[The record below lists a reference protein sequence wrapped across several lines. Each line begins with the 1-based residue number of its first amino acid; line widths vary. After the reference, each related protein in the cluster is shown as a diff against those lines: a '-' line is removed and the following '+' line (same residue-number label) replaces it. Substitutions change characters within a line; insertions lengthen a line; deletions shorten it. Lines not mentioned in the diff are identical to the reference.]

1 MFSNKFYILGNL
13 MIGTVGITFGLTS
26 WFMTEFFN
34 GAHLLMVIGGTWSIT
49 YALTKCNEV
58 LVDVSDSVDVI
69 DDYEWGTLDAML
81 KNYRRHYENSYKG
94 TAMYESGMRD
104 IDGWLWQVEELRTKK

>member
-1 MFSNKFYILGNL
+1 MFSNKFYVLGNL
-13 MIGTVGITFGLTS
+13 MIGTVAITLGLAS
-26 WFMTEFFN
+26 WFISDFFN

-58 LVDVSDSVDVI
+58 LVDISDTTNVI
-69 DDYEWGTLDAML
+69 DEDEWNLLEYML

-94 TAMYESGMRD
+94 TSMYESGLRD
-104 IDGWLWQVEELRTKK
+104 IDNWLWQVEQCKK

>member
-1 MFSNKFYILGNL
+1 MFSNKFYVLGNL
-13 MIGTVGITFGLTS
+13 IIGTVGITLGLAS
-26 WFMTEFFN
+26 WFMTDFFN

-49 YALTKCNEV
+49 YALTKLNET
-58 LVDVSDSVDVI
+58 DSVNVI
-69 DDYEWGTLDAML
+69 DEDEWNLLEYML

>member
-1 MFSNKFYILGNL
+1 MFSNKFYVLGNL
-13 MIGTVGITFGLTS
+13 MIGTVAITLGLAS
-26 WFMTEFFN
+26 WFMSDFFN

-58 LVDVSDSVDVI
+58 LVDISDTSNVI
-69 DDYEWGTLDAML
+69 DEDEWNLLEYML

-94 TAMYESGMRD
+94 TSMYESGLRD
-104 IDGWLWQVEELRTKK
+104 IDNWLWQVDQCKK

>member
-13 MIGTVGITFGLTS
+13 MVGTVGITLGLAS
-26 WFMTEFFN
+26 WFVTDFFN

-58 LVDVSDSVDVI
+58 LVDISDTTNVI
-69 DDYEWGTLDAML
+69 DEEEWNLLEYML

-94 TAMYESGMRD
+94 TSMYESGLRD
-104 IDGWLWQVEELRTKK
+104 IDDWLWQVEQCKK

>member
-1 MFSNKFYILGNL
+1 MFSNKFYVLGNL
-13 MIGTVGITFGLTS
+13 MIGTVAITLGLAS
-26 WFMTEFFN
+26 WFMSDFFN

-58 LVDVSDSVDVI
+58 LVDISDTANVI
-69 DDYEWGTLDAML
+69 DEDEWNLLEYML

-94 TAMYESGMRD
+94 TSMYESGLRD
-104 IDGWLWQVEELRTKK
+104 IDNWLWQVDQCKK